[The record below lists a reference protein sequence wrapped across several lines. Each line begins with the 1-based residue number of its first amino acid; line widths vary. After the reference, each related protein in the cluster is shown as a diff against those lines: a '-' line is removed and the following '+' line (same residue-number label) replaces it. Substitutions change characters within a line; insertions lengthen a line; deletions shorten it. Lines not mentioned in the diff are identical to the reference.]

1 MAPRSPGRDRT
12 IAGMASSERDGQ
24 LGEVFVMLADS
35 LRPEHDVIDTMD
47 ILVQASTSFTSAVET
62 GIVLADAHGV
72 LHVVASSSERAS
84 EVEEVQLGQ
93 SEGPCLQSFQT
104 GETVEIADIT
114 AEQTRWPTFAG
125 VAEARGFLADHAV
138 PLRLRG
144 QTLGVM
150 NLFSSERGPLSNRD
164 AALVQA
170 MADVATIS
178 IVQKQTV
185 QHHVQVSE
193 QLQYALDSRVLIEQA
208 KGVISDQHGVP
219 IDQAFVLLR
228 SFARSNQARL
238 HDVADR
244 IVNRQLLI

>member
-1 MAPRSPGRDRT
+1 M
-12 IAGMASSERDGQ
+12 AGMASSERDVK
-24 LGEVFVMLADS
+24 LGDVFVLLADS

-47 ILVQASTSFTSAVET
+47 ILVQAGTSFTSAVEA

-72 LHVVASSSERAS
+72 LHVVASTSERAS

-114 AEQTRWPTFAG
+114 AEQARWPTFTG

-150 NLFSSERGPLSNRD
+150 NLFSSERGALSNRD

-178 IVQKQTV
+178 IVQKQTL
-185 QHHVQVSE
+185 QHQVELSG

-208 KGVISDQHGVP
+208 KGVIAQQHGVP

-228 SFARSNQARL
+228 SFARKNQVRL

-244 IVNRQLLI
+244 IVNRQLSI